1 MTTMLQKIFQKMDK
15 WLLFTINLPK
25 LAILRKVV
33 DFVTAQKIFG
43 KLFAQK
49 RLGWQQC
56 CKNTLNG
63 ESL

>member
-1 MTTMLQKIFQKMDK
+1 MDK

-33 DFVTAQKIFG
+33 DFVTAQKILG
-43 KLFAQK
+43 KLFAK
-49 RLGWQQC
+49 RSLGWQQC